1 MKEIIFGFLIGTTV
15 TNFGWG
21 IVFVIKKW
29 RKDVVYAKNK
39 KENK

>member
-21 IVFVIKKW
+21 IVFVIEQVTKRCCLCEK
-29 RKDVVYAKNK
+29 
-39 KENK
+39 